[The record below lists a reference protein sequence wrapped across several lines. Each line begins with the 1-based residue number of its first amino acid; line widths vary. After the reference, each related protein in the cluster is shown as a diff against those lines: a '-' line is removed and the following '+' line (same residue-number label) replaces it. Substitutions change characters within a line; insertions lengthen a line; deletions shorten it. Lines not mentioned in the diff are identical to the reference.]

1 MRKNPSTAVAAASL
15 ILLAGAAVTAAPAAH
30 AGTPGGTQ
38 ANDRN
43 ADFNGDGHEDVLTGA
58 PGATVGGHRGAGLV
72 TVQYGSSRGITT
84 GSRAVIHQGT
94 AGVAGAAEPGDAF
107 GRAVASGD
115 LDADGYDDAIVG
127 IPGEDLGTVTDA
139 GGLVILWGSPQG
151 LSGAASQWLESSV
164 PGAGQNFGAGLAAA
178 HFTGETP
185 GDLLAVLD
193 RDDLGLYSFEAAAE
207 PAADARKERRAAAGT
222 GKTAEAERVRGLG
235 RSALA
240 AEDGPEI
247 LPRSLTTGDYD
258 NNGYADLVVS
268 GVSTGAEP
276 GHGWSVFFAG
286 QEDGLV
292 HGRDLRGGPVAASGD
307 INGDGYDDLVT
318 GEPNSPDDGGAA
330 TTGGTVGIYYGG
342 AEGPAGTEG
351 PGSPPQWWTQDSA
364 GVPGVA
370 ERGDGWGTDLS
381 LGDTDGD
388 GYADLAVGAAGED
401 IGTFADAGA
410 VWVLRGSQTGLTTA
424 KVKDANQDSAGVPGT
439 AEKGDRFG
447 GQVRLTDPDGD
458 GRSGLLA
465 AAPGENTGDGVVWV
479 LPATTGGVTATGSWT
494 YGADSLGAAAADA
507 QFGAAIDD

>member
-1 MRKNPSTAVAAASL
+1 MHKNPSTAVAAASL
-15 ILLAGAAVTAAPAAH
+15 ILLAGAAITAAPAAH
-30 AGTPGGTQ
+30 AGTPGGTH

-43 ADFNGDGHEDVLTGA
+43 ADFNGDGREDVLTGA

-72 TVQYGSSRGITT
+72 AVQYGSSRGITT

-94 AGVAGAAEPGDAF
+94 AGVQGAAEPGDAF

-115 LDADGYDDAIVG
+115 LDGDGYDDAIVG
-127 IPGEDLGTVTDA
+127 IPGEDIGTVSDA

-151 LSGAASQWLESSV
+151 LSGTASQWLESSV

-178 HFTGETP
+178 HFTGGTP
-185 GDLLAVLD
+185 GDVLAVLD
-193 RDDLGLYSFEAAAE
+193 RDDLGLYSFE
-207 PAADARKERRAAAGT
+207 PAPEARTERKATGRTGRASASERA
-222 GKTAEAERVRGLG
+222 AERVQGIG

-240 AEDGPEI
+240 AEDAPEI
-247 LPRSLTTGDYD
+247 LPKTLTTGDYD

-268 GVSTGAEP
+268 GISTGAEP

-318 GEPNSPDDGGAA
+318 GEPNSPDDGGE
-330 TTGGTVGIYYGG
+330 TMTGGLVGVHYGG

-351 PGSPPQWWTQDSA
+351 PDSPPQWWTQDSA

-388 GYADLAVGAAGED
+388 GYADLAIGASGED
-401 IGTFADAGA
+401 IGTLADAGA
-410 VWVLRGSQTGLTTA
+410 VWILRGSQNGLTTA
-424 KVKDANQDSAGVPGT
+424 KVKDLNQDSAGVPGE
-439 AEKGDRFG
+439 AEGADRFG

-458 GRSGLLA
+458 GRSVLLA
-465 AAPGENTGDGVVWV
+465 AAPGENTDDGVVWV
-479 LPATTGGVTATGSWT
+479 FPASSAGVTATGSWT
-494 YGADSLGAAAADA
+494 YGAGSLGAPAADA